1 MAPLVGVATDLRAIL
16 AAHVSFQFVDRRR
29 LRPAHDVQGDGLVS
43 IATEASDFKNSVAG
57 VLRAS
62 PTAGDDW
69 ARLLCPGMR
78 SFAASTPPP
87 AIRTWTT
94 SRTSSPRLTPLS

>member
-57 VLRAS
+57 VFRAS

-78 SFAASTPPP
+78 SRAGSIARR
-87 AIRTWTT
+87 AIRRWTG
-94 SRTSSPRLTPLS
+94 SRRRPRRRTTL